1 MTTDD
6 IRLRI
11 EAALPGARAR
21 VIDEADDGAHFVAE
35 VTWAGFSGLS
45 RVAQQSAR
53 PRVSVR
59 SANRS
64 VNFALSLRRV
74 RAQSMTR

>member
-35 VTWAGFSGLS
+35 VTWAGFTGLS
-45 RVAQQSAR
+45 RVAQHRAVYSAL
-53 PRVSVR
+53 PGLVGHDIHALALTTRV
-59 SANRS
+59 AD
-64 VNFALSLRRV
+64 
-74 RAQSMTR
+74 

>member
-35 VTWAGFSGLS
+35 VIWAGFAGLS
-45 RVAQQSAR
+45 RVAQHRAVYAAL
-53 PRVSVR
+53 PGLVGHDIHALALTTRV
-59 SANRS
+59 AD
-64 VNFALSLRRV
+64 
-74 RAQSMTR
+74 

>member
-1 MTTDD
+1 VTTDD

-35 VTWAGFSGLS
+35 VTWAGFTGMS
-45 RVAQQSAR
+45 RVAQHRAVYAAL
-53 PRVSVR
+53 PGLVGHDIHALALTTRV
-59 SANRS
+59 AD
-64 VNFALSLRRV
+64 
-74 RAQSMTR
+74 

>member
-45 RVAQQSAR
+45 RVAQHRAVYAAL
-53 PRVSVR
+53 PGLVGHDIHALALTTRV
-59 SANRS
+59 AD
-64 VNFALSLRRV
+64 
-74 RAQSMTR
+74 

>member
-35 VTWAGFSGLS
+35 VTWAGFTGLS
-45 RVAQQSAR
+45 RVAQHRAVYAAL
-53 PRVSVR
+53 PGLVGHDIHALALTTRV
-59 SANRS
+59 AD
-64 VNFALSLRRV
+64 
-74 RAQSMTR
+74 